1 MLTSAGED
9 RPTRPEHL
17 LTPRLAAQI
26 ERLDLR
32 SHKFFAGKLQGERRS
47 KRRGRS
53 AEFDDFRN
61 YVRGDDLRF
70 IDWNAYA
77 RFQKLFIKVF
87 LEEEDLSLQIAVD
100 ASSSMDTGSPNK
112 LLYACRLAMGL
123 AYVGL
128 VQNNRVGL
136 TVFGAPT
143 AARPAR
149 WSDRRGRF
157 HAPGVG
163 KFLIDHALG
172 GEERAAHGPGPT
184 PDGNRFNVALNQLA
198 RQRVGSGVLVVISD
212 FLIDE
217 GYEPGLKSLA
227 AAGSSRARGFDIF
240 CLQTL
245 SPSEINPGREVED
258 GRLTGDLRFT
268 DIESGRASELTMSG
282 ALLETYRKRFDTY
295 EERLTTFCAARE
307 MNHLLLDTSVPVE
320 QVMLDSLRAQ
330 GMLV

>member
-1 MLTSAGED
+1 MLTSTGED

-32 SHKFFAGKLQGERRS
+32 SHRFFSGKLQGERRS

-112 LLYACRLAMGL
+112 LLYACRLAFAL
-123 AYVGL
+123 AYIGL
-128 VQNNRVGL
+128 IQNNRVGL
-136 TVFGAPT
+136 TVFGAPD
-143 AARPAR
+143 AKRPAR

-157 HAPGVG
+157 HAPSVG
-163 KFLIDHALG
+163 KFLIDQALG
-172 GEERAAHGPGPT
+172 GDERSARTVGPA
-184 PDGNRFNVALNQLA
+184 PDGNTFNEALSQLA
-198 RQRVGSGVLVVISD
+198 HHRVGSGVLVVISD
-212 FLIDE
+212 FLVDE
-217 GYEPGLKSLA
+217 GYDKGLKSLA
-227 AAGSSRARGFDIF
+227 AAGSSRARGFDVF

-245 SPSEINPGREVED
+245 SPAEIDPSKEVSA
-258 GRLTGDLRFT
+258 GLTGDLRFT
-268 DIESGRASELTMSG
+268 DIESGRASEVTMSG
-282 ALLETYRKRFDTY
+282 ALLEKYRERY
-295 EERLTTFCAARE
+295 EAYQERLASFCAARE
-307 MNHLLLDTSVPVE
+307 MNHMLLDTSVPVE
-320 QVMLDSLRAQ
+320 RVILDRFRAC